1 MSITMNGTLELRTN
15 RLLLRRYRLN
25 DADALYSDFGTDD
38 TMYEYS
44 GWNPYATAE
53 AARNTIQQFIARY
66 EEPYFYGWAIE
77 AEQHLVGTAGAYD
90 YNAEENSIEIG
101 ISIMR
106 DCWGNGFASEALQRI
121 LSYLTGEEGIE
132 TVRAW
137 CAYENIGS
145 QKAMEQAGMM
155 QTSHERAALHIKGN
169 TFDKLNYE
177 CHGK

>member
-1 MSITMNGTLELRTN
+1 MNGTLELRTN
-15 RLLLRRYRLN
+15 RLVLRRYRLN
-25 DADALYSDFGTDD
+25 DVNTLYSNFGTDD
-38 TMYEYS
+38 AMYEYS

-121 LSYLTGEEGIE
+121 LSYLTREEGIE

-137 CAYENIGS
+137 CADANTGS
-145 QKAMEQAGMM
+145 RKAMEQAGMM
-155 QTSHERAALHIKGN
+155 QTSCEREALHIKGS

-177 CHGK
+177 YHGT